1 MGTNVLMT
9 KFEEAVYAFALRY
22 ASGRQTYAH
31 RLVINEIIRHL
42 KDFPNPESF
51 LREVELRRGDASRGF
66 VPWDIDEE
74 AEFINLEI
82 QIKAE
87 VERRKVER

>member
-1 MGTNVLMT
+1 MGTKMT

-22 ASGRQTYAH
+22 ASGRHTYAH
-31 RLVINEIIRHL
+31 GLVIDEIIRHL
-42 KDFPNPESF
+42 KDFPCPESF
-51 LREVELRRGDASRGF
+51 LREVELRRGDALGGF
-66 VPWDIDEE
+66 VPWDIGEE

-87 VERRKVER
+87 IERRKVER